1 MRERTRDMKELTKEI
16 RSLINSEVGDTV
28 QTRVQEFIQL
38 HHKGN
43 DFWFSELCFCILT
56 ANSSAILGIKIQ
68 RQISPDGFKTL
79 SLEQLTN
86 RLTKLGHRFPN
97 RRAEFIVNART
108 FCEIKEIITGFADSR
123 NARDWLV
130 KNVKG
135 LGLKEASHFLRNV
148 GYFNLAILDRH
159 IQRVMLEYGMVTM
172 LPKSMTKRNYLAME
186 KKLRTLS
193 EELALPIGVLDL
205 YLWYMKTGKVLK

>member
-1 MRERTRDMKELTKEI
+1 MKELIKKI
-16 RSLINSEVGDTV
+16 RSLINSEVGDIV
-28 QTRVQEFIQL
+28 RIRVQEFKQL
-38 HHKGN
+38 HQKGN
-43 DFWFSELCFCILT
+43 DYWFSELCFCILT
-56 ANSSAILGIKIQ
+56 ANSSAILGVNIQ
-68 RQISPDGFKTL
+68 KQITPDGFKTL

-86 RLTKLGHRFPN
+86 RLTQLGHRFSN
-97 RRAEFIVNART
+97 RRAEFIVNARIVG
-108 FCEIKEIITGFADSR
+108 EIKEIVTGFADSR

-148 GYFNLAILDRH
+148 GYFDLAILDRH
-159 IQRVMLEYGMVTM
+159 IQRIMLEYGMIKT

-186 KKLRTLS
+186 EKLRTLA
-193 EELALPIGVLDL
+193 EELDLPIGILDL

>member
-1 MRERTRDMKELTKEI
+1 MKELTKEV
-16 RSLINSEVGDTV
+16 RSLMNSEVGDIV
-28 QTRVQEFIQL
+28 RTRVQEFILL
-38 HHKGN
+38 HQKGN
-43 DFWFSELCFCILT
+43 DYWFSELCFCILT

-68 RQISPDGFKTL
+68 RQMSPDGFKSLT
-79 SLEQLTN
+79 LEQLTN
-86 RLTKLGHRFPN
+86 RLTKLGHRFPK

-108 FCEIKEIITGFADSR
+108 FCDIKEIITGFADSR

-148 GYFNLAILDRH
+148 GYFDLAILDRH
-159 IQRVMLEYGMVTM
+159 IQRVMLEYGMITI
-172 LPKSMTKRNYLAME
+172 LPRSMTKKNYLVME
-186 KKLRTLS
+186 EKLKTLA
-193 EELALPIGVLDL
+193 EEITLPIGVLDL

>member
-1 MRERTRDMKELTKEI
+1 MKELAKEV
-16 RSLINSEVGDTV
+16 RSLINSEVGNTV
-28 QTRVQEFIQL
+28 RTRVQEFTQL
-38 HHKGN
+38 HQKGN

-56 ANSSAILGIKIQ
+56 ANSSAILGVKIQ

-86 RLTKLGHRFPN
+86 RLVELGHRFPN
-97 RRAEFIVNART
+97 RRAEFIVNARIVS
-108 FCEIKEIITGFADSR
+108 EIKDIITRFTDTR
-123 NARDWLV
+123 NARNWLV

-148 GYFNLAILDRH
+148 GYFDLAILDRH

-172 LPKSMTKRNYLAME
+172 LPKNMTKRSYLAME
-186 KKLRTLS
+186 EKLGTLA
-193 EELALPIGVLDL
+193 EELDLPIGVLDL

>member
-1 MRERTRDMKELTKEI
+1 MKELAKVV
-16 RSLINSEVGDTV
+16 RSLMNSEVGNTV
-28 QTRVQEFIQL
+28 RTRVQEFTQL
-38 HHKGN
+38 HQKGN

-56 ANSSAILGIKIQ
+56 ANSSAILGVKIQ
-68 RQISPDGFKTL
+68 RQITPDGFKTL

-86 RLTKLGHRFPN
+86 RLVELGHRFPN
-97 RRAEFIVNART
+97 RRAEFIVNARIV
-108 FCEIKEIITGFADSR
+108 CEIKDIITRFTDTR
-123 NARDWLV
+123 NARNWLV

-159 IQRVMLEYGMVTM
+159 IQRVMLEYRMVTM
-172 LPKSMTKRNYLAME
+172 LPKSMTKRSYLAME
-186 KKLRTLS
+186 EKLRSLA
-193 EELALPIGVLDL
+193 EELDLPIGVLDL

>member
-1 MRERTRDMKELTKEI
+1 MKELIKKI
-16 RSLINSEVGDTV
+16 RSLINSEVGDIIRI
-28 QTRVQEFIQL
+28 RVQEFKQL
-38 HHKGN
+38 HQKGN
-43 DFWFSELCFCILT
+43 DYWFSELCFCILT
-56 ANSSAILGIKIQ
+56 ANSSAILGVNIQ
-68 RQISPDGFKTL
+68 KQITPDGFKTL

-86 RLTKLGHRFPN
+86 RLTQLGHRFSN
-97 RRAEFIVNART
+97 RRAEFIVNARIVG
-108 FCEIKEIITGFADSR
+108 EIKEIVTGFADSR

-148 GYFNLAILDRH
+148 GYFDLAILDRH
-159 IQRVMLEYGMVTM
+159 IQRIMLEYGMIKT

-186 KKLRTLS
+186 EKLRTLA
-193 EELALPIGVLDL
+193 EELDLPIGILDL

>member
-1 MRERTRDMKELTKEI
+1 MKELAKVI
-16 RSLINSEVGDTV
+16 RSLINSEVRDIV
-28 QTRVQEFIQL
+28 RFRVQEFKQL
-38 HHKGN
+38 HQKGS

-56 ANSSAILGIKIQ
+56 ANSSAILGVNIQ
-68 RQISPDGFKTL
+68 RQITPDGFKTL

-86 RLTKLGHRFPN
+86 RLTQLGHRFSN
-97 RRAEFIVNART
+97 RRAEFIVNARI
-108 FCEIKEIITGFADSR
+108 FSEIKEIVTGFADSR

>member
-1 MRERTRDMKELTKEI
+1 MKELAKEV
-16 RSLINSEVGDTV
+16 RSLINSEVGNTV
-28 QTRVQEFIQL
+28 RTRVQEFTQL
-38 HHKGN
+38 HQKGN

-56 ANSSAILGIKIQ
+56 ANSSAILGVKVQ

-86 RLTKLGHRFPN
+86 RLVELGHRFPN
-97 RRAEFIVNART
+97 RRAEFIVNARIVS
-108 FCEIKEIITGFADSR
+108 EIKDIITRFTDTR
-123 NARDWLV
+123 NARNWLV

-148 GYFNLAILDRH
+148 GYFDLAILDRH

-172 LPKSMTKRNYLAME
+172 LPKNMTKRSYLAME
-186 KKLRTLS
+186 EKLGTLA
-193 EELALPIGVLDL
+193 EELDLPIGVLDL